1 VVIYQNSK
9 AAKPLRKTTEQLL
22 LLLLI
27 TAGQLN
33 KAAGQ
38 LVKAGRQL
46 RRA

>member
-1 VVIYQNSK
+1 VVIYQNNK
-9 AAKPLRKTTEQLL
+9 AAEPLRKTTEHLL
-22 LLLLI
+22 LLLR

-38 LVKAGRQL
+38 LMMAGRQL